1 MHVGAFHPLTP
12 GHPEYGLLKVGA
24 VGALVA
30 LRMAMVR
37 RSKRGAGGE
46 EHTEAAPV
54 EETPLQRRPHPVSK
68 KKRRRR

>member
-1 MHVGAFHPLTP
+1 VHVGALHPFTP

-24 VGALVA
+24 VGALFA

-37 RSKRGAGGE
+37 RSKRGTAGE

-54 EETPLQRRPHPVSK
+54 EETPLQRRPHPLSK